1 MAKPQRFPEFEP
13 EVIAAVARRR
23 GGDIGRAQTT
33 AVGEVEVLGVQLSS
47 RFGKAHELNW
57 MAEVV
62 HALPE
67 RWRPYVISI
76 FCDSLARAYSVKVAR
91 CRRQDM
97 DRLAEML
104 SRLFVTHA
112 GGHNGVSL
120 NDGLHT
126 GAFLNPRWRDR

>member
-13 EVIAAVARRR
+13 EVIAAAARRR
-23 GGDIGRAQTT
+23 GGDIDRVATT
-33 AVGEVEVLGVQLSS
+33 AVGDVDVRGVRLSS
-47 RFGKAHELNW
+47 RYGKAHELNW

-62 HALPE
+62 EALPE
-67 RWRPYVISI
+67 RWRAHVVSI
-76 FCDSLARAYSVKVAR
+76 FCDSLARAYAVKVTG
-91 CRRQDM
+91 CRRQEM

-104 SRLFVTHA
+104 SRLFVAHA